1 MAKNV
6 ESLYNLLSKM
16 SEKLTDVVTDAT
28 ELNQQAAQYGGEI
41 ARIISEQ
48 MNQYFIPSIT
58 KMVNDLETPGD
69 LAGVVKFLDSC
80 PLALVR
86 EEPAP
91 LTEVPQDIVPES
103 APVLDNPVGTS
114 QKPVENPVTELPHNV
129 SYNTIKEPAVEEA
142 PVEPVAAEAPA
153 EELPMEPVEAPVME
167 SVIREAE
174 EEEVEAP
181 QAGIWKV
188 IRQSKMAAAIG
199 EDLANLDGQC
209 VNEFNSEEEANANA
223 AMLND
228 TVLPAEFELF
238 GTEYVVKHDEA
249 AQTEVAVDK
258 REDGE
263 LEESTLTEAK
273 AFPKEGY
280 PLAKAIA
287 EHIKELN
294 KKMSKEEILSWL
306 DGIFEE
312 VPHAE
317 EAKKT
322 LRGYIEA
329 DHSGREAIFTLSS
342 FMQAGFGDKVI
353 K

>member
-142 PVEPVAAEAPA
+142 PVEPVAAEAPVEAPA

-174 EEEVEAP
+174 EEKVEAP

-263 LEESTLTEAK
+263 LEEARNV
-273 AFPKEGY
+273 PREGY
-280 PLAKAIA
+280 PLAGAIA
-287 EHIKELN
+287 KRIKEVN
-294 KKMSKEEILSWL
+294 PKMSKEELLSWL
-306 DGIFEE
+306 DSVLEE

-317 EAKKT
+317 DAKKVI
-322 LRGYIEA
+322 RDRVEEA
-329 DHSGREAIFTLSS
+329 PSTKKAIYALAD
-342 FMQAGFGDKVI
+342 FMQAGYGDKVI

>member
-80 PLALVR
+80 PLALIR

-91 LTEVPQDIVPES
+91 LTEVPEDIVPKP
-103 APVLDNPVGTS
+103 APALDNPVGTS

-142 PVEPVAAEAPA
+142 PVESAAAEAPT

-174 EEEVEAP
+174 EEVEAP
-181 QAGIWKV
+181 QAGVWKV

-258 REDGE
+258 RE
-263 LEESTLTEAK
+263 LEEAVLTEAK
-273 AFPKEGY
+273 FFPKDGY
-280 PLAKAIA
+280 PLANAIA
-287 EHIKELN
+287 KHIKELN
-294 KKMSKEEILSWL
+294 KKMTKEEILSWL
-306 DGIFEE
+306 EGIYEE

-317 EAKKT
+317 DAKNT

-329 DHSGREAIFTLSS
+329 DHSGREAIFTISS
-342 FMQAGFGDKVI
+342 FMHAGFGDKVL